1 MKHPSNRGERLLIN
15 RKKGRVR
22 QADVVDVV
30 LPSENVYENNEEQ
43 VLEDRVGNEN

>member
-22 QADVVDVV
+22 
-30 LPSENVYENNEEQ
+30 LPSENVYETDEEQ
-43 VLEDRVGNEN
+43 VLEDRVGDED